1 MNALSFRSSSS
12 FQFYSK
18 SVFFNGRKVSF
29 SSSKIPN
36 NQFKGYNGLIS
47 GLSKIS
53 TANYYSEKLPLIE
66 AYDLV
71 KKNRFL
77 YDIVE
82 KECESDPDK
91 IDKHLEDMETK
102 MDEFLRKNKVWDRS
116 ELFLGLDGATRKK
129 GNFTCLLGGK
139 STGKSLVL
147 GEFSG
152 DTSPNKKVIYVDMRR
167 GFPSITHG
175 FIRVIN
181 ENKKTFEI
189 IWNTIASVFTELL
202 QGTKIKG
209 PAKVP
214 TEGGEIPFELE
225 ISFQN
230 VLKETTKEPIEILE
244 ILLKKIVQDSPYY
257 VVITLVVDE
266 ANLPLTI
273 TDKTSEAKIEQVK
286 AVLSLFTTL
295 TKQQKKVNDFSKIF
309 VLL

>member
-1 MNALSFRSSSS
+1 M
-12 FQFYSK
+12 
-18 SVFFNGRKVSF
+18 
-29 SSSKIPN
+29 
-36 NQFKGYNGLIS
+36 
-47 GLSKIS
+47 
-53 TANYYSEKLPLIE
+53 
-66 AYDLV
+66 
-71 KKNRFL
+71 
-77 YDIVE
+77 
-82 KECESDPDK
+82 
-91 IDKHLEDMETK
+91 
-102 MDEFLRKNKVWDRS
+102 
-116 ELFLGLDGATRKK
+116 
-129 GNFTCLLGGK
+129 
-139 STGKSLVL
+139 L
-147 GEFSG
+147 GEFSRE
-152 DTSPNKKVIYVDMRR
+152 TSPNKEVIYVDMRR

-202 QGTKIKG
+202 QGTKTKV

-286 AVLSLFTTL
+286 AILSLFTTL
-295 TKQQKKVNDFSKIF
+295 TKQQKKVKFYF
-309 VLL
+309 Y

>member
-1 MNALSFRSSSS
+1 MKESS
-12 FQFYSK
+12 
-18 SVFFNGRKVSF
+18 
-29 SSSKIPN
+29 
-36 NQFKGYNGLIS
+36 
-47 GLSKIS
+47 
-53 TANYYSEKLPLIE
+53 
-66 AYDLV
+66 DLV
-71 KKNRFL
+71 KKNRLL
-77 YDIVE
+77 YDIIE
-82 KECESDPDK
+82 KECESDLDK
-91 IDKHLEDMETK
+91 IDQHLQNIETK
-102 MDEFLRKNKVWDRS
+102 MDAFMRENKVWDRS
-116 ELFLGLDGATRKK
+116 ELFLGLDGATRKR
-129 GNFTCLLGGK
+129 GNFACLLGGK

-147 GEFSG
+147 GEFSRE
-152 DTSPNKKVIYVDMRR
+152 TSPNKEVIYVDMRR

-230 VLKETTKEPIEILE
+230 VLKETSKEPIEILE
-244 ILLKKIVQDSPYY
+244 ILLKQIVQDSPYY

-286 AVLSLFTTL
+286 AILSLFTTL
-295 TKQQKKVNDFSKIF
+295 TKQQKKVKFYF
-309 VLL
+309 Y